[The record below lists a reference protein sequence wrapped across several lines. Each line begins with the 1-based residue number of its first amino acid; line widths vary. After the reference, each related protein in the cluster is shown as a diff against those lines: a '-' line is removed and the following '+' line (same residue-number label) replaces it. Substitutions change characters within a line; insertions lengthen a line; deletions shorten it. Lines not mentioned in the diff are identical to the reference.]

1 MGFLSICTTLST
13 ILTMFVGGLAYFL
26 YTPVPPDV
34 DQPAVIR
41 IVSAMFKLTRVLIRA
56 AHMLGVQKN
65 SIQLQRTIR
74 SYMRKLPAR
83 DRHPDMLVTDHVVD
97 GVKVLMYRPLS
108 APKVSPA
115 FLHLHGGGFCM
126 GSVDSEDTVSRYIA
140 RQGQIVVVS
149 VEYRLAPEHPFPAPL
164 DDCVSAAAHVLKN
177 GADWGI
183 DVTKVGVGGMSAGG
197 NLAAA
202 TALRLLDDQYRHLP
216 RLRYQVLAVPVLQ
229 GLFRDLPSYLEC
241 QPFVKA
247 ILSPDDMATLM
258 LAYAGLDISPSTVR
272 QVLEGRH
279 VRPATRARMAKYVS
293 GVEGKASSHK
303 KRTGEEV
310 EVNETLAD
318 EFERVFLN
326 PLASPLFAEEDQL
339 KQVPPAVVVM
349 SQNDILRDEALLY
362 VRRLQHAGV
371 PVTPH
376 LISNGHHISVYVPE
390 EGPGSE
396 ACRLAYETIFQ
407 FMKDNVSK

>member
-1 MGFLSICTTLST
+1 MGLLSTCTRLSI
-13 ILTMFVGGLAYFL
+13 ILAVCVGGLAYFL

-34 DQPAVIR
+34 DQPGIIR
-41 IVSAMFKLTRVLIRA
+41 TLSAMFKLTRVFISA
-56 AHMLGVQKN
+56 AHMLGVQEN
-65 SIQLQRTIR
+65 SIQLRRRIG
-74 SYMRKLPAR
+74 SYMRTPPPR

-97 GVKVLMYRPLS
+97 GVKVRMYRPLS

-115 FLHLHGGGFCM
+115 FLHLHGGGFCL

-149 VEYRLAPEHPFPAPL
+149 VEYRLAPEHPFPAAL
-164 DDCVSAAAHVLKN
+164 DDCVSAAVHVLKN

-229 GLFRDLPSYLEC
+229 GLFRDLPSYSQCE
-241 QPFVKA
+241 PFAKA
-247 ILSPDDMATLM
+247 LISPNEKATFV

-293 GVEGKASSHK
+293 GVQVKASSHK
-303 KRTGEEV
+303 ELTGEEV
-310 EVNETLAD
+310 EVNESLAD
-318 EFERVFLN
+318 AYERVFLN

-339 KQVPPAVVVM
+339 KQVPAAVVVM
-349 SQNDILRDEALLY
+349 SQYDPLRDEALLY

-371 PVTPH
+371 PVTHH
-376 LISNGHHISVYVPE
+376 LIPNGHHISLLVRD

-407 FMKDNVSK
+407 FMKDSISK